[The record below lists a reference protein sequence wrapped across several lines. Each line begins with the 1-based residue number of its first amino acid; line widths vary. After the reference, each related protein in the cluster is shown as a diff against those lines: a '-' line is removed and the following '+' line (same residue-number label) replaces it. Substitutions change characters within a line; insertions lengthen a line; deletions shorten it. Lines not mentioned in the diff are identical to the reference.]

1 MLQNIVKQCL
11 LTCESLK
18 ASCIAFPALG
28 AGNLKFPI
36 TVVSEVMIS
45 TIADYLKSN
54 HGTTQIK
61 TVKLVIY
68 DFQEF
73 QHAFKSLQS
82 NNSNASLVS
91 APVKSLMLSSTVTT
105 AYQPHIVKTFTEG
118 DITVEIILGDITDD
132 DSDAIVS
139 PTNEKMD
146 LSAGRVSAA
155 ILKKGGPE
163 MQMICDS
170 VTLGRYHLKKGEIY
184 TTTAPGN
191 LRCNNIFHV
200 VLSVKNL
207 GSVISL
213 CLEQAE
219 TNQLSSIAFP
229 ALGTDAFLYSVQS
242 TADIMHVA
250 IATFAKLDPVHV
262 KTVRIVLY
270 QQSMVSCYTDVFAQ
284 PTSSKTFANVQ
295 KINKTTELKQHR
307 SLFDRARSVVRSPR
321 SNTGTKV
328 ESYPD
333 LNVPTVTRYSELT
346 IQVFADDIKKVEKT
360 EACIQQLIE
369 EQLFTDK
376 IVDKVIS
383 KLTSSQQTDI
393 EHKAKN
399 KNVDVTIKSGKV
411 QNCIQLKG
419 DLRDIVKLKQ
429 EIHAILN
436 KMNSEE
442 KKQKEILSVQAKVKW
457 QWENPCDDIEDYDP
471 EANYA
476 IEQAYQSDK
485 TKLYVYQNARGLRE
499 EFDFQQMK
507 AMDLKD
513 QSVYNIKRLSVD
525 HSKGIKCIM

>member
-1 MLQNIVKQCL
+1 MLQNIIKQCL

-61 TVKLVIY
+61 SVKLVIY
-68 DFQEF
+68 MEDDFQEF
-73 QHAFKSLQS
+73 QHALKSLQS
-82 NNSNASLVS
+82 NNSKASLVS
-91 APVKSLMLSSTVTT
+91 APSTLSNTVAT

-118 DITVEIILGDITDD
+118 VITVEIILGDITDD

-146 LSAGRVSAA
+146 LSAGGVSAA

-170 VTLGRYHLKKGEIY
+170 VTLGGYRLKKGELY
-184 TTTAPGN
+184 STTAPGN
-191 LRCNNIFHV
+191 LQCKNIFHV
-200 VLSVKNL
+200 VLSGNNL
-207 GSVISL
+207 GDVISL

-229 ALGTDAFLYSVQS
+229 ALGTGASWYSVQS
-242 TADIMHVA
+242 AADIMHVA

-295 KINKTTELKQHR
+295 KINKTTELKRHQ
-307 SLFDRARSVVRSPR
+307 SLFDRARSVVRLSR
-321 SNTGTKV
+321 SSTGTKV
-328 ESYPD
+328 ASYLD

-346 IQVFADDIKKVEKT
+346 IQVFADDIKKVEKS
-360 EACIQQLIE
+360 EESLQQMIE
-369 EQLFTDK
+369 KQLSVDEIDDK
-376 IVDKVIS
+376 IIS
-383 KLTSSQQTDI
+383 KLTDSQQADI
-393 EHKAKN
+393 KEKAKAR
-399 KNVDVTIKSGKV
+399 NVDITLESGKM
-411 QNCIQLKG
+411 QHKIQLKG
-419 DLRDIVKLKQ
+419 DSEDIKDLKS
-429 EIHAILN
+429 EISVILN
-436 KMNSEE
+436 KIRSEE
-442 KKQKEILSVQAKVKW
+442 TKQKEVLSVQAKVKW
-457 QWENPCDDIEDYDP
+457 QWENPCGDIEDYDP
-471 EANYA
+471 DANYA
-476 IEQAYQSDK
+476 IEQAYESDK
-485 TKLYVYQNARGLRE
+485 TKLYVYQNAQGLRE

-507 AMDLKD
+507 ATDLKD

-525 HSKGIKCIM
+525 HSKGQ